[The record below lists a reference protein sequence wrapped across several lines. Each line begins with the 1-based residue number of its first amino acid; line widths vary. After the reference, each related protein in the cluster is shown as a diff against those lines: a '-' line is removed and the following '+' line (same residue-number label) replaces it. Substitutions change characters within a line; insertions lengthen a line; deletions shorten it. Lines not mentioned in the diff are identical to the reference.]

1 MIVDDAHGNPI
12 TAASREA
19 VALLDATVSAY
30 LGFRQDTGDRL
41 KAVFGAD
48 PDLAMAHCLR
58 GCFMMLFGQRAMV
71 PRAHRS
77 LEAAKTAA
85 QAAGVM
91 PREAA
96 HIAALGAWVAGD
108 FVGATARW
116 ETILAAH
123 PRDILALKL
132 AQYGCFYA
140 GESKRMHDVVARA
153 LPAWHAA
160 MHDYGFVLGCHAFGL
175 EETGDYEAAER
186 AGREAIERNSADI
199 WAAHA
204 VQHVFEMT
212 GRPRQGIAWTERL
225 EADWR
230 GCNNFAYHALWHR
243 CLFLLE
249 LGQHDRAFE
258 LYDREV
264 RPESTDD
271 LLDISNAVSLLW
283 RLEQAGVDVGDRW
296 QELAVRSEA
305 HIDDHLLTFGDVH
318 YLLALAAAGRADE
331 AQRFTESLSRY
342 AARHDESEAAVAGD
356 PGLALALA
364 ILARQR
370 GDHAAASRELA
381 AVRDN
386 VWRIGGSHAQRDLF
400 EKMLIDS
407 ALRAGEVG
415 KARSLLDQR
424 LIQRPR
430 NAWGWQ
436 HLAQV
441 MDQLG
446 DEPAAAAARDTTEAI
461 RALA

>member
-1 MIVDDAHGNPI
+1 M
-12 TAASREA
+12 
-19 VALLDATVSAY
+19 
-30 LGFRQDTGDRL
+30 
-41 KAVFGAD
+41 
-48 PDLAMAHCLR
+48 
-58 GCFMMLFGQRAMV
+58 
-71 PRAHRS
+71 
-77 LEAAKTAA
+77 
-85 QAAGVM
+85 
-91 PREAA
+91 
-96 HIAALGAWVAGD
+96 
-108 FVGATARW
+108 
-116 ETILAAH
+116 
-123 PRDILALKL
+123 
-132 AQYGCFYA
+132 
-140 GESKRMHDVVARA
+140 
-153 LPAWHAA
+153 
-160 MHDYGFVLGCHAFGL
+160 
-175 EETGDYEAAER
+175 
-186 AGREAIERNSADI
+186 
-199 WAAHA
+199 
-204 VQHVFEMT
+204 
-212 GRPRQGIAWTERL
+212 
-225 EADWR
+225 
-230 GCNNFAYHALWHR
+230 
-243 CLFLLE
+243 E
-249 LGQHDRAFE
+249 LGQHERAFE

-264 RPESTDD
+264 RPELTDD

-283 RLEQAGVDVGDRW
+283 RLEEAGVDVSDRW